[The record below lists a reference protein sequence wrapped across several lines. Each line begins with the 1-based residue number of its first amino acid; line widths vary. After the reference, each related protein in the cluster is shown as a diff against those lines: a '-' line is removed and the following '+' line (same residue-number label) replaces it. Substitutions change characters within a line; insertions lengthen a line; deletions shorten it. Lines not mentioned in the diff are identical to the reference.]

1 MTDLRL
7 AHLTE
12 HLVTRIWRLKLDAH
26 GDQPSK
32 VNDLPGFHGSIHDE
46 ENRAKISGIL
56 GTIRERR
63 VGHARAGR
71 EGLSYP
77 QG

>member
-12 HLVTRIWRLKLDAH
+12 HPVTRIWRLKLDAH

-56 GTIRERR
+56 GT
-63 VGHARAGR
+63 
-71 EGLSYP
+71 
-77 QG
+77 